1 MPRRIEALAH
11 EHVSAIAA
19 GQMHSLV
26 KTREGRVYTFG
37 SGFGGKLGHSSRH
50 NQLLPKLVEGLEG
63 MQGIAAAGNVSWAW
77 RNLSAKGPERKKRA
91 APADGDGAEPAA
103 KKAKKAPA
111 KKKKK

>member
-1 MPRRIEALAH
+1 MFAK
-11 EHVSAIAA
+11 
-19 GQMHSLV
+19 QN
-26 KTREGRVYTFG
+26 K
-37 SGFGGKLGHSSRH
+37 
-50 NQLLPKLVEGLEG
+50 PKLVEGLEG